1 LALRYVL
8 DLAVLDDCQ
17 ADQVVDLILPKF
29 IPNSGLN
36 ARAFQ
41 AIVSEV
47 HRDDRERVAT
57 RH

>member
-1 LALRYVL
+1 VL

-41 AIVSEV
+41 AIASEM
-47 HRDDRERVAT
+47 HRDNRERVAT
-57 RH
+57 RN